1 MNMVT
6 ISHLNL
12 AKLRATDWGEAKRN
26 QWNWFLLIA
35 QSSYFGL
42 FGLHMAS
49 EAKYR
54 DNLILWLGDSMTNCF
69 LWLFPNSRSQVPLSI
84 LLFDLIL
91 WLGWLDFMT
100 IFHQIWGEK
109 GKFLILN
116 YSCLRQF
123 QLIVL
128 AMLSKISQTGGN
140 LQFQLL
146 ILAHANKKQ
155 HYLGH
160 ILSLEWKIP

>member
-1 MNMVT
+1 M
-6 ISHLNL
+6 IWFY
-12 AKLRATDWGEAKRN
+12 DWG
-26 QWNWFLLIA
+26 
-35 QSSYFGL
+35 
-42 FGLHMAS
+42 
-49 EAKYR
+49 
-54 DNLILWLGDSMTNCF
+54 ILWLIAFYDC
-69 LWLFPNSRSQVPLSI
+69 FPNSRSQVPLSI

-109 GKFLILN
+109 GKFLFLN
-116 YSCLRQF
+116 YSCLKQF

-146 ILAHANKKQ
+146 ILAHANKRQ

-160 ILSLEWKIP
+160 ILSLEWKIPLKWLILIDFSEWKGPRTHLRYTWSKKIDHCG

>member
-1 MNMVT
+1 MKSIFCSSEFPVEYNDINMPNSSSVWSRPRNT
-6 ISHLNL
+6 RRKNTTGIIWFY
-12 AKLRATDWGEAKRN
+12 DWG
-26 QWNWFLLIA
+26 
-35 QSSYFGL
+35 
-42 FGLHMAS
+42 
-49 EAKYR
+49 
-54 DNLILWLGDSMTNCF
+54 ILWLIAFYDC
-69 LWLFPNSRSQVPLSI
+69 FPNSRSQVPLSI

-109 GKFLILN
+109 GKFLVLN

-140 LQFQLL
+140 VQFQLL